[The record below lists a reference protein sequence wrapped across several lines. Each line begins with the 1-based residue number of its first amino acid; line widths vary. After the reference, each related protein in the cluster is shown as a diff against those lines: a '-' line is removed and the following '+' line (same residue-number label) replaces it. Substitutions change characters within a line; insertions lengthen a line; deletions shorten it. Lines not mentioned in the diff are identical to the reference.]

1 MKPSIDYTGRNVL
14 VMGLGSHGGGV
25 GIARFLASR
34 GATVAVTDLRS
45 EEDLRSSVIALA
57 ELPIRFVLGEHRDS
71 DFRGADMV
79 VRNPAVPLDS
89 PFLAT
94 ARRSGVPIEM
104 EMGLFFSEW
113 PSARTIGVT
122 GTRGKTTTATFIHH
136 ILKEHGVDSVLAG
149 NMRVSAV
156 GMLDDLQENQT
167 VVLELSSWQLEGLD
181 KHRISPSVAVV
192 TNVLP
197 DHLDRYED
205 METYAEAKKT
215 IVRHQTDSDLAILNR
230 ENVHSRSFAAIT
242 PAEIRWFS
250 QGDEIVG
257 WERALVS
264 GDHNRANLAAGILA
278 TSIFDIPESTV
289 ERAIATFPGV
299 PYRQQLIATING
311 VAYVNDSTA
320 TTPDATLAALA
331 TLQDRIILIAGG
343 SDKGLS
349 YLALATRIEGLGE
362 RIGRVILLQGAGTDA
377 LEPLLRSDHRAR
389 ADDMNDAVLQA
400 AEFAR
405 SGDTVLLS
413 PACASFGQFANEF
426 DRGDKF
432 NQSVERLKD

>member
-34 GATVAVTDLRS
+34 GATVTVTDLRS

>member
-1 MKPSIDYTGRNVL
+1 VKTAVDYTGRSVL

-34 GATVAVTDLRS
+34 GATVTVTDLRS
-45 EEDLRSSVIALA
+45 EEELRPSVSALA
-57 ELPIRFVLGEHRDS
+57 ELPIQFVLGEHRES
-71 DFRGADMV
+71 DFRRVDMI
-79 VRNPAVPLDS
+79 VRNPGVPLDS

-94 ARRSGVPIEM
+94 ARQSGVPIEM

-113 PSARTIGVT
+113 PPQRTIGVT

-136 ILKEHGVDSVLAG
+136 LLKVHGADAVLAG

-156 GMLDDLQENQT
+156 GMLDDLQEDQT

-181 KHRISPSVAVV
+181 KHQISPAVAIV

-205 METYAEAKKT
+205 MTAYAAAKKI
-215 IVRHQTDSDLAILNR
+215 IVQHQKASDLAILNR
-230 ENVHSRSFAAIT
+230 ENVHSRSFAAAT
-242 PAEIRWFS
+242 PAEVRWFS
-250 QGDEIVG
+250 HGDEIAG
-257 WERALVS
+257 WERARIS
-264 GDHNRANLAAGILA
+264 GDHNRANLAAGILSA
-278 TSIFDIPESTV
+278 SKFDISESTV
-289 ERAIATFPGV
+289 ERAIETFPGV
-299 PYRQQLIATING
+299 PYRQDLVAVING
-311 VAYVNDSTA
+311 VSYVNDSTA

-331 TLQDRIILIAGG
+331 TLHGRMVLIAGG

-349 YLALATRIEGLGE
+349 YLALATRIESLGE
-362 RIGRVILLQGAGTDA
+362 RVGRVILLKGAGTDV
-377 LEPLLRSDHRAR
+377 LEPLLISDIWTRAE
-389 ADDMNDAVLQA
+389 DMDDAVQQA
-400 AEFAR
+400 TDIAR

-426 DRGDKF
+426 DRGDRF
-432 NQSVERLKD
+432 NQAVERLKD